1 MPQKKYLVTL
11 TPDERGHLDDL
22 LRKGKSSAL
31 VLTRARIPLKA
42 DQADGGPTL
51 EDAAIAEDVG
61 VGLRTIGRV
70 RERFVERGFEDCL
83 RRKTQDKPSRVRTL
97 DGIAEAKLIALACSD
112 PPDDRDVWTM
122 QLLADKLVELKVVDA
137 ISDETVRRAMKKT
150 RSSRGS
156 RSSGASR
163 PARAGRSSRRWRT

>member
-11 TPDERGHLDDL
+11 TPDERGHLADL

-31 VLTRARIPLKA
+31 VLTRARILLAA
-42 DQADGGPTL
+42 DQAGGGPAP
-51 EDAAIAEDVG
+51 EDAAIAEELG

-83 RRKTQDKPSRVRTL
+83 RRKTQDRPSRVRTL
-97 DGIAEAKLIALACSD
+97 DGTAEAKLIALACSD
-112 PPDDRDVWTM
+112 PPADRAVWTM
-122 QLLADKLVELKVVDA
+122 QLLADKRVERKVVDA

-156 RSSGASR
+156 RSGGASR
-163 PARAGRSSRRWRT
+163 PGRVGRSSRRWGT